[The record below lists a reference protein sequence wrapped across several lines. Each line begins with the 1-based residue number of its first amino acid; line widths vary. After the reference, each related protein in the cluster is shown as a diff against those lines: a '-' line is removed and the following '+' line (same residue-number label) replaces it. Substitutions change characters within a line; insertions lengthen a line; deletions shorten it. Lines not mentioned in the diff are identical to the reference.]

1 MLLIVI
7 LGWYSVPTSP
17 PIHPVDIPP
26 GVFQA
31 EERVIEK
38 FIIYNDGTGSSEFG
52 NYVVEYEG
60 EEIGT
65 VKSHKRSEGALE
77 LIRKALNNYLL

>member
-1 MLLIVI
+1 MLEIKVSL
-7 LGWYSVPTSP
+7 VPYGDRSR
-17 PIHPVDIPP
+17 
-26 GVFQA
+26 
-31 EERVIEK
+31 ERVIEE

-52 NYVVEYEG
+52 NYIVEYEG
-60 EEIGT
+60 EEIGV

>member
-1 MLLIVI
+1 MLEIKVSL
-7 LGWYSVPTSP
+7 VPYGDRSR
-17 PIHPVDIPP
+17 
-26 GVFQA
+26 
-31 EERVIEK
+31 ERVIEK

-52 NYVVEYEG
+52 NYIIKIHNKK
-60 EEIGT
+60 EIGT

>member
-1 MLLIVI
+1 MLEIKVSL
-7 LGWYSVPTSP
+7 VPYGDSSR
-17 PIHPVDIPP
+17 
-26 GVFQA
+26 
-31 EERVIEK
+31 ERVIEK

-60 EEIGT
+60 EEIGV

>member
-1 MLLIVI
+1 MLEMKVSL
-7 LGWYSVPTSP
+7 VPYGDRSR
-17 PIHPVDIPP
+17 
-26 GVFQA
+26 
-31 EERVIEK
+31 ERVIEK
-38 FIIYNDGTGSSEFG
+38 FIIYNDSTGSSEFDD
-52 NYVVEYEG
+52 YVVEYEG

>member
-1 MLLIVI
+1 MLEIKVSL
-7 LGWYSVPTSP
+7 VPYGDRSR
-17 PIHPVDIPP
+17 
-26 GVFQA
+26 
-31 EERVIEK
+31 ERVIEK

-52 NYVVEYEG
+52 NYVVKYEG
-60 EEIGT
+60 EEVGT

>member
-1 MLLIVI
+1 MLEIKVSL
-7 LGWYSVPTSP
+7 VPYGDRSR
-17 PIHPVDIPP
+17 
-26 GVFQA
+26 
-31 EERVIEK
+31 ERVIEE

-52 NYVVEYEG
+52 NYVVEYDG
-60 EEIGT
+60 EEVGV

>member
-1 MLLIVI
+1 MLEIKVSLIPY
-7 LGWYSVPTSP
+7 G
-17 PIHPVDIPP
+17 DR
-26 GVFQA
+26 GK
-31 EERVIEK
+31 ERVIET

-52 NYVVEYEG
+52 NYVLKYKG
-60 EEIGT
+60 EEIGI

>member
-1 MLLIVI
+1 MLEIKVSLVTY
-7 LGWYSVPTSP
+7 GDRSR
-17 PIHPVDIPP
+17 
-26 GVFQA
+26 
-31 EERVIEK
+31 ERVIEK
-38 FIIYNDGTGSSEFG
+38 CIIYNDGTGSSEFG

-60 EEIGT
+60 EEVGT

>member
-1 MLLIVI
+1 MLEIKVSL
-7 LGWYSVPTSP
+7 VPYGDRSR
-17 PIHPVDIPP
+17 
-26 GVFQA
+26 
-31 EERVIEK
+31 ERVIEE

-60 EEIGT
+60 EEVGV

>member
-1 MLLIVI
+1 MLEIKVSL
-7 LGWYSVPTSP
+7 VPYGDRSR
-17 PIHPVDIPP
+17 
-26 GVFQA
+26 
-31 EERVIEK
+31 ERVIEK

-60 EEIGT
+60 EEVGT

-77 LIRKALNNYLL
+77 LVRRALNNYLL

>member
-1 MLLIVI
+1 MLEIKVSLMPYGDRCREIV
-7 LGWYSVPTSP
+7 L
-17 PIHPVDIPP
+17 
-26 GVFQA
+26 
-31 EERVIEK
+31 EK

-65 VKSHKRSEGALE
+65 VKNHKRSEGALE

>member
-1 MLLIVI
+1 MLEIKVSL
-7 LGWYSVPTSP
+7 VPYGDRSR
-17 PIHPVDIPP
+17 
-26 GVFQA
+26 
-31 EERVIEK
+31 ERVIEE

-60 EEIGT
+60 EEIGV

>member
-1 MLLIVI
+1 MLEIKVSL
-7 LGWYSVPTSP
+7 VPYGDRSR
-17 PIHPVDIPP
+17 
-26 GVFQA
+26 
-31 EERVIEK
+31 ERVIEE

-60 EEIGT
+60 EEVGT
-65 VKSHKRSEGALE
+65 VKNHWRSEGALE

>member
-1 MLLIVI
+1 MLEIKVSL
-7 LGWYSVPTSP
+7 VPYGDRSR
-17 PIHPVDIPP
+17 
-26 GVFQA
+26 
-31 EERVIEK
+31 ERVIEE

-52 NYVVEYEG
+52 NYVVKYEG

>member
-1 MLLIVI
+1 MLEIKVSL
-7 LGWYSVPTSP
+7 VPYGDRSR
-17 PIHPVDIPP
+17 
-26 GVFQA
+26 
-31 EERVIEK
+31 ERVIEE

>member
-1 MLLIVI
+1 MLEIKVSL
-7 LGWYSVPTSP
+7 VPYGDRSR
-17 PIHPVDIPP
+17 
-26 GVFQA
+26 
-31 EERVIEK
+31 ERVIET

>member
-1 MLLIVI
+1 MLEIKVSL
-7 LGWYSVPTSP
+7 VPYG
-17 PIHPVDIPP
+17 DRK
-26 GVFQA
+26 G
-31 EERVIEK
+31 ERVIEK

-60 EEIGT
+60 EEVGV